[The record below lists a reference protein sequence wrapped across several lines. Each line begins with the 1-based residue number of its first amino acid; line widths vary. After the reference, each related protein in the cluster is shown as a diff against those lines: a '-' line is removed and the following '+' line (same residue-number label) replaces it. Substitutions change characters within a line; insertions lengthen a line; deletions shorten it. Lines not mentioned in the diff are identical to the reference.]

1 MNLFIIFMIVIPAR
15 MKNLINL
22 QFLFTFSLYYQVERH
37 SQRVQYPTDTT
48 EDIG

>member
-1 MNLFIIFMIVIPAR
+1 MIVIPAR

-22 QFLFTFSLYYQVERH
+22 QFLITFSLYYQVERH
-37 SQRVQYPTDTT
+37 SQRVQYLTDTT

>member
-1 MNLFIIFMIVIPAR
+1 MMVIQAR
-15 MKNLINL
+15 IRSLINL
-22 QFLFTFSLYYQVERH
+22 QFLMTFSLYYQVERH

>member
-1 MNLFIIFMIVIPAR
+1 MIVIPAR
-15 MKNLINL
+15 MINLINL
-22 QFLFTFSLYYQVERH
+22 QFLITFSFYYQVERH